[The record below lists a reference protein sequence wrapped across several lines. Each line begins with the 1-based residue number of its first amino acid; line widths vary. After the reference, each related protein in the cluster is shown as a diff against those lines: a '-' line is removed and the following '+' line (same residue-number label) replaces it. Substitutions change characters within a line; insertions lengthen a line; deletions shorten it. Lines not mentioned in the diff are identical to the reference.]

1 MTSTQADKRVS
12 RQAYK
17 HANKRAHKDTIPL
30 YIYYLFIVNK
40 IQLK

>member
-1 MTSTQADKRVS
+1 MTSAQADKHVS

-17 HANKRAHKDTIPL
+17 HANKRAHKDTIHL